1 MRNVNGHSVCLNG
14 NSASTA
20 VDTRNVSKS
29 QLEFLEYLRFYGL
42 GQLSSSLRLIHDLA
56 LYHSDMPF
64 NEPEKSALFDMKVLW
79 EGFER
84 IGRES

>member
-20 VDTRNVSKS
+20 VDTRNVSQS

-42 GQLSSSLRLIHDLA
+42 GQLSRSLKLIHDLA
-56 LYHSDMPF
+56 LYHADVPF
-64 NEPEKSALFDMKVLW
+64 DEPERSALFDMKVLW